1 MDLNNNL
8 ACFDDIPTVLNNYY
22 SKIKTYSLMLKLYIK
37 ELNNF
42 YIVILLFWKYSFT
55 ENEKN
60 VDCINL

>member
-1 MDLNNNL
+1 MDLNDNL

-42 YIVILLFWKYSFT
+42 YIVILLF
-55 ENEKN
+55 
-60 VDCINL
+60 